1 MKTEIFC
8 ASEAL
13 SADPAVPVWNVYNTG
28 SGGLLKREHISI
40 VFLALALEAA
50 RQKENVIYKHTVM
63 QLSF

>member
-1 MKTEIFC
+1 MKTGIFC

-28 SGGLLKREHISI
+28 AGGLLKTEHISI
-40 VFLALALEAA
+40 VFLAVALEAA
-50 RQKENVIYKHTVM
+50 RQGENVIYKHIVM